1 MPTLINNIL
10 YVSVAELTD
19 HKIAAENTIWRG
31 LKRQRNGEVFCWA
44 HERFKLVRGEYVQC
58 TGREG
63 NVFVVFESLRDKY
76 KILVQ
81 ERICDGI
88 DPYLFIETQ
97 ESRNT
102 DSVRE
107 RFIADMPSLLEVS
120 TEEISRL
127 SKMGYYTPA
136 QAQQIARG
144 AAWLRL
150 MNNFTARRIRENT
163 PFEVVEDFRGEVL
176 KCVVAEQQSG
186 QIKFPREITCLR
198 PLQAKAKQ
206 YAKDKLECLVS
217 GLFGNS
223 NRELID
229 NEAHKRL
236 MQLIGLPIKLS
247 FEDVAQQFNK
257 ERRQQE
263 KDPVTVAAVRMH
275 LNKPKYRRT
284 WWKNRHGEAE
294 GRKEFDLWLRRSK
307 ASFADALWTLDGT
320 ALQVYH
326 TREDGKK
333 VVSDLYIDFMFDVY
347 SHAIVG
353 YSLAFSETAGMVI
366 ETIKNSIKNT
376 GHLPYQIQYDNSS
389 ANKSGAVTEF
399 MSTSANVSFPCEPY
413 NSKAKYAETL
423 LGHFERQCL
432 SNIIWY
438 KGGNIT
444 AKSLNTRA
452 NEDLLK
458 HIKKESLWLSQD
470 QTIEM
475 VKDLIAEWNNTSGKR
490 DKYGERVGHSR
501 IETYNESVH
510 EKRRPVDHFAQQ
522 RLFMQKRPKPARYG
536 NYGIKIKIN
545 KREYFYLVPDTK
557 DIDTDFVFRNNHFGE
572 YFDIHINEENK
583 TYIQLYKDGKYV
595 GEAYERRNWADCV
608 ADLEKGEVSDRS
620 KVLKMR
626 QEWNKEGIT
635 EMDIQLAQIEALKA
649 NGTTG
654 MTDITNFS
662 LATMSKDNYNTIE
675 KVEVD
680 RLNGGIDTGD
690 GLSEL
695 QRKLLSIGG

>member
-1 MPTLINNIL
+1 MPTIINNIL
-10 YVSVAELTD
+10 YASVAELLD
-19 HKIAAENTIWRG
+19 SSIVKENTLWDGIR
-31 LKRQRNGEVFCWA
+31 RQRQGKVFCWA
-44 HERFKLVRGEYVQC
+44 HERFKLVRGEYVPC
-58 TGREG
+58 SGREG

-76 KILVQ
+76 KTLIQ
-81 ERICDGI
+81 ELICDGI
-88 DPYLFIETQ
+88 DPYVFAETQ

-102 DSVRE
+102 DSERE
-107 RFIADMPSLLEVS
+107 RFIADIPNLLEIS
-120 TEEISRL
+120 TDEIVKL
-127 SKMGYYTPA
+127 SKMGYYTPI
-136 QAQQIARG
+136 QAQQIARA

-150 MNNFTARRIRENT
+150 INNFTARRIRENT

-198 PLQAKAKQ
+198 PLKAKAKQ
-206 YAKDKLECLVS
+206 YSKDKLGCLVS

-236 MQLIGLPIKLS
+236 MQLIGLPIKLN

-263 KDPVTVAAVRMH
+263 KDPVTVAAIRTH
-275 LNKPKYRRT
+275 LNKPKYRRI

-294 GRKEFDLWLRRSK
+294 GRKEFDLWLRRK
-307 ASFADALWTLDGT
+307 KPTFADALWTLDGT

-326 TREDGKK
+326 TRENGTK

-376 GHLPYQIQYDNSS
+376 GHLPCQIQYDNSS

-432 SNIIWY
+432 SNIIYY

-444 AKSLNTRA
+444 AKSLDTRA

-458 HIKKESLWLSQD
+458 HIKKENLWLSQD

-475 VKDLIAEWNNTSGKR
+475 VKGLIQEWNNTSGKR
-490 DKYGERVGHSR
+490 DKYGERTGDSR
-501 IETYNESVH
+501 INTYNESAH
-510 EKRRPVDHFAQQ
+510 EKRRPVNHFEQQ
-522 RLFMQKRPKPARYG
+522 RLFMQKRPKPAKYG

-545 KREYFYLVPDTK
+545 KKEYYYLVPDSK
-557 DIDTDFVFRNNHFGE
+557 DIDTDFIFRNNHFGE

-583 TYIQLYKDGKYV
+583 SYIQLYKDGKYV
-595 GEAYERRNWADCV
+595 AEGYERKEWASCV
-608 ADLEKGEVSDRS
+608 ADLEKGEASDRT
-620 KVLKMR
+620 KVLKLR
-626 QEWNKEGIT
+626 SEWNKQELT
-635 EMDIQLAQIEALKA
+635 EMDIQMAQIEALKA

-654 MTDITNFS
+654 MTNFS
-662 LATMSKDNYNTIE
+662 LATMEKEQYNQLE
-675 KVEVD
+675 RSEVD